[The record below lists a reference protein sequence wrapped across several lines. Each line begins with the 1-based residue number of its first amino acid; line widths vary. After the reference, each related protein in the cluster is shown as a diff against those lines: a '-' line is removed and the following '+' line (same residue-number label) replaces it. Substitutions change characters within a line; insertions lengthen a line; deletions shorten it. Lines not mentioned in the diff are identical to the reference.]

1 VVDELASIVICQSSS
16 SGAQGESGFVVCYD
30 MVVCSQRDVLE
41 GLGLL
46 SSAGYT

>member
-1 VVDELASIVICQSSS
+1 MVDELASIVICQSSS

-30 MVVCSQRDVLE
+30 MVVCSPRDILK

-46 SSAGYT
+46 SSAAYT